1 MTFNSRVIRKELLA
15 APFSSEGQIRGT
27 IELLTR
33 RIEHCQQF
41 YPWPSL
47 ADSWREDIALLRG
60 RLNARQSKISTE

>member
-1 MTFNSRVIRKELLA
+1 MTFNSRVIRKELMST
-15 APFSSEGQIRGT
+15 PFSNEGQIRGT
-27 IELLTR
+27 VDLLTR

-47 ADSWREDIALLRG
+47 TDSWREDIALLRG